1 MNPYFIIAALVT
13 GVIGIAGVGWGGFEL
28 GVDHQKAAESDKKDL
43 VAKAAEAAGQASAK
57 AISQIRI
64 TNTTIQQEIQHE
76 TRTERVYLDC
86 RHTPDGLFL
95 VNAALTG
102 AERPGGG
109 QLPKADAAGR

>member
-1 MNPYFIIAALVT
+1 MNPYLIIAALLAIM
-13 GVIGIAGVGWGGFEL
+13 GAGWGGFEL
-28 GVDHQKAAESDKKDL
+28 GVDHQKATEADKKDL
-43 VAKAAEAAGQASAK
+43 VAQAAEAAGQASAK

-86 RHTPDGLFL
+86 RHTPDGLRL

-109 QLPKADAAGR
+109 QLPKADPVGR

>member
-1 MNPYFIIAALVT
+1 MNPYLIIVALLAVM
-13 GVIGIAGVGWGGFEL
+13 GAGWGGFEL
-28 GVDHQKAAESDKKDL
+28 GVDHQKANDADKKEL

-64 TNTTIQQEIQHE
+64 TNTTIQQEIQRE

-86 RHTPDGLFL
+86 RHTADGLRL

-109 QLPKADAAGR
+109 QLPQADPAGR